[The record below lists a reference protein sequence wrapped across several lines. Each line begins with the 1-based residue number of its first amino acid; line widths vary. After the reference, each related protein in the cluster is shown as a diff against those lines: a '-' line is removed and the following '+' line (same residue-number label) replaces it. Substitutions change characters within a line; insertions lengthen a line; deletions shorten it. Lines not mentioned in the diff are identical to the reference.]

1 MKWKQK
7 SEIEN
12 GMYGETYF
20 KRVLELQN
28 PNQHF
33 FFNINI
39 AFPLSPTIS
48 AE

>member
-20 KRVLELQN
+20 KRVFEFQN

-33 FFNINI
+33 FNINT